1 MSAQSWFILGTVPLI
16 VFGGA
21 HLVLVLVDEVRPTFL
36 TPVDDSLRP
45 RLKSTTIRFRLLFPG
60 GRGRAQ
66 SMWRSWLG
74 FNVSNGLGLLTI
86 GVLLLS
92 LALHDFS
99 MVREVGVIQPLTI
112 AVTAAYLAASLRY
125 WFYGPTLIFATSLT
139 GFVLSAVG
147 S

>member
-1 MSAQSWFILGTVPLI
+1 MSARDWFILGTLPMI

-21 HLVLVLVDEVRPTFL
+21 HLLLVLVDEVRPTFL

-45 RLKSTTIRFRLLFPG
+45 RLESTTLRFRLLFPG
-60 GRGRAQ
+60 GHANAR
-66 SMWRSWLG
+66 SMWRAWLG
-74 FNVSNGLGLLTI
+74 FNVSHALGLLTT

-99 MVREVGVIQPLTI
+99 IVRDVAVIQPLTI
-112 AVTAAYLAASLRY
+112 AVSAGYLAASLRY
-125 WFYGPTLIFATSLT
+125 WFYAPSLIFATSLA
-139 GFVLSAVG
+139 GFVVSALR